1 MRCNN
6 FPWYPLTPSV
16 YYTGM
21 SYYEDLCKLAG
32 YLNDI
37 VKTLESYDIEG
48 IQSDIAL
55 LKEQQKAID
64 GQIANLQQQVGGVMT
79 QVNNALDLYNKQVQ
93 ASLAETTANL
103 TTFVSSQLLTLRK
116 YIDGQDAAIYSEIRY
131 QIELL
136 KNSLPDLTTVLV
148 VSPYTGQLVTI
159 QQAIDELW
167 DNLRVY
173 ALTADEY
180 DSQQWT
186 AEEYDNFKLTAFE
199 YDYFAKEYI
208 YEDPRFYMFSPWT
221 GERVFY
227 QEVIMALVGLHRTN
241 ALTASEYD
249 ALGLTASTYDGKSVT
264 AYTYDWN
271 GYSALTGQQP
281 IVSGNVVLDPDNDG
295 LTAYEQSKL
304 AIKN

>member
-48 IQSDIAL
+48 IQSDIAY

-64 GQIANLQQQVGGVMT
+64 GQIANLQQQVGEVMT

-93 ASLAETTANL
+93 ADLAETTANL

-116 YIDGQDAAIYSEIRY
+116 YIDGQDTAIYSEIRY

-221 GERVFY
+221 GKRVFY
-227 QEVIMALVGLHRTN
+227 QDVIMKLVELHRTN
-241 ALTASEYD
+241 AITAQAYDNLNLTA
-249 ALGLTASTYDGKSVT
+249 TAYDGKAISG
-264 AYTYDWN
+264 YNYDWD
-271 GYSALTGQQP
+271 GKTLLT
-281 IVSGNVVLDPDNDG
+281 D
-295 LTAYEQSKL
+295 
-304 AIKN
+304 

>member
-48 IQSDIAL
+48 IQTDIAY

-79 QVNNALDLYNKQVQ
+79 HVNNALDLYNKQVQ
-93 ASLAETTANL
+93 ASLMETTANL

-116 YIDGQDAAIYSEIRY
+116 YIDGQDTAIYSEIRY

-180 DSQQWT
+180 DSQQWS

-208 YEDPRFYMFSPWT
+208 YNDPRFYMFSPWT

-227 QEVIMALVGLHRTN
+227 QGVIMELVELHRTN
-241 ALTASEYD
+241 AITAQAYDNLNLTA
-249 ALGLTASTYDGKSVT
+249 TAYDGKSIT
-264 AYTYDWN
+264 AYNYDW
-271 GYSALTGQQP
+271 
-281 IVSGNVVLDPDNDG
+281 DG
-295 LTAYEQSKL
+295 KTLLTA
-304 AIKN
+304 

>member
-48 IQSDIAL
+48 IQSDIAY

-93 ASLAETTANL
+93 ASLAETTAEL
-103 TTFVSSQLLTLRK
+103 TTFVSTQLLTLRK

-136 KNSLPDLTTVLV
+136 KNSLPDLTTVIV

-167 DNLRVY
+167 NNLRVY

-186 AEEYDNFKLTAFE
+186 AKEYDNFKLTAFE

-208 YEDPRFYMFSPWT
+208 YEDPRFYMFSPWS

-227 QEVIMALVGLHRTN
+227 QDVIMKLVELHRTN
-241 ALTASEYD
+241 AITAQAYDNLKLTA
-249 ALGLTASTYDGKSVT
+249 TAYDGKAIT
-264 AYTYDWN
+264 AYNYDWN
-271 GYSALTGQQP
+271 GKTL
-281 IVSGNVVLDPDNDG
+281 
-295 LTAYEQSKL
+295 LTA
-304 AIKN
+304 

>member
-37 VKTLESYDIEG
+37 VKTLESYDIKG

-79 QVNNALDLYNKQVQ
+79 QVNNALELYNSQVKGE
-93 ASLAETTANL
+93 LAEATANL
-103 TTFVSSQLLTLRK
+103 TTFVSTQLLTLRK
-116 YIDGQDAAIYSEIRY
+116 YIDGQDSAIYSEIKY

-148 VSPYTGQLVTI
+148 ISPYTGQLVTI

-167 DNLRVY
+167 NNLRVY

-208 YEDPRFYMFSPWT
+208 YEDPRFYMFNPWT
-221 GERVFY
+221 GERDFY
-227 QEVIMALVGLHRTN
+227 QNVIMRLVELHRTN
-241 ALTASEYD
+241 AITAQGYDNLVLTA
-249 ALGLTASTYDGKSVT
+249 TAYDGKAIT
-264 AYTYDWN
+264 AYNYDWN
-271 GYSALTGQQP
+271 GKTL
-281 IVSGNVVLDPDNDG
+281 
-295 LTAYEQSKL
+295 LTA
-304 AIKN
+304 

>member
-1 MRCNN
+1 MVCNN

-37 VKTLESYDIEG
+37 VKTLESYNIDG

-64 GQIANLQQQVGGVMT
+64 GQISNLQQQVGGVMT

-93 ASLAETTANL
+93 ASLAETTAEL
-103 TTFVSSQLLTLRK
+103 TTLVNSQLLTLRK

-136 KNSLPDLTTVLV
+136 KNSLPDLTTVIV

-159 QQAIDELW
+159 QEAIDELW
-167 DNLRVY
+167 NNLRVY

-221 GERVFY
+221 GKRVFY
-227 QEVIMALVGLHRTN
+227 QDVIMKLVELHRTN
-241 ALTASEYD
+241 AITAQAYDNLNLTA
-249 ALGLTASTYDGKSVT
+249 TAYDGKAIT
-264 AYTYDWN
+264 AYNYDLN
-271 GYSALTGQQP
+271 GKTL
-281 IVSGNVVLDPDNDG
+281 
-295 LTAYEQSKL
+295 LTA
-304 AIKN
+304 

>member
-1 MRCNN
+1 MLCNN

-37 VKTLESYDIEG
+37 VKTLESYNIDG

-64 GQIANLQQQVGGVMT
+64 TQIANLQQQVGGVMT
-79 QVNNALDLYNKQVQ
+79 QVNSALELYNSQVKGE
-93 ASLAETTANL
+93 LAETTANL
-103 TTFVSSQLLTLRK
+103 TTFVSTQLLSLRK
-116 YIDGQDAAIYSEIRY
+116 YVDGQNAAIYSEIRY

-148 VSPYTGQLVTI
+148 ISPYTGQLVTI
-159 QQAIDELW
+159 QQAINELW
-167 DNLRVY
+167 NNLRVY

-180 DSQQWT
+180 DRQQWT

-208 YEDPRFYMFSPWT
+208 YEDQRFYMFNPWT
-221 GERVFY
+221 GERDFY
-227 QEVIMALVGLHRTN
+227 QNVIMRLVELHRTN
-241 ALTASEYD
+241 AITAQSYDNLKLTGVAYDTEAITAYNYDWSGKTLLTA
-249 ALGLTASTYDGKSVT
+249 
-264 AYTYDWN
+264 
-271 GYSALTGQQP
+271 
-281 IVSGNVVLDPDNDG
+281 
-295 LTAYEQSKL
+295 
-304 AIKN
+304 

>member
-37 VKTLESYDIEG
+37 VKTLEGYNIGG
-48 IQSDIAL
+48 IQSDIAYI
-55 LKEQQKAID
+55 KEQQKAID

-79 QVNNALDLYNKQVQ
+79 QVNNALKLYNSQVKGE
-93 ASLAETTANL
+93 LAEATANL
-103 TTFVSSQLLTLRK
+103 TTFVSTQLLSLRK
-116 YIDGQDAAIYSEIRY
+116 YVDGQDAAIYSEIRY

-136 KNSLPDLTTVLV
+136 KNSLPDITTVLV
-148 VSPYTGQLVTI
+148 VSPYTGQLITI
-159 QQAIDELW
+159 QQAVDELW
-167 DNLRVY
+167 NNLRVY

-199 YDYFAKEYI
+199 YDYFAKEHI
-208 YEDPRFYMFSPWT
+208 YKDPRFYMFSPWT
-221 GERVFY
+221 GEKVFY
-227 QEVIMALVGLHRTN
+227 QNVIMKLVELHRTN
-241 ALTASEYD
+241 AITAQAYDNLKLTA
-249 ALGLTASTYDGKSVT
+249 TAYDGKAIT
-264 AYTYDWN
+264 GYNYDWD
-271 GYSALTGQQP
+271 GKTLLT
-281 IVSGNVVLDPDNDG
+281 
-295 LTAYEQSKL
+295 T
-304 AIKN
+304 

>member
-148 VSPYTGQLVTI
+148 VSPYTGKLVTI
-159 QQAIDELW
+159 QEAIDELW
-167 DNLRVY
+167 NNLRVY

-199 YDYFAKEYI
+199 YDYYAKEYI
-208 YEDPRFYMFSPWT
+208 YNDPRFYMFSPWS
-221 GERVFY
+221 GEKVFY
-227 QEVIMALVGLHRTN
+227 QDIITRIVALHRTN
-241 ALTASEYD
+241 AIMTQDYDNLDLTA
-249 ALGLTASTYDGKSVT
+249 TTYDDKDIT
-264 AYTYDWN
+264 AYEYDWN
-271 GYSALTGQQP
+271 GHSILIGTSDISTGT
-281 IVSGNVVLDPDNDG
+281 VVVGDAKNG
-295 LTAYEQSKL
+295 LTADELEHLSIQ
-304 AIKN
+304 